1 VSDPWAEFTQPAE
14 PPADPWADFAIT
26 APAPQQVAP
35 STPGSRFRAG
45 LVDYAHGGAQLLANS
60 LPSGV
65 VEGVNNAAGW
75 LNRQPVIGP
84 VTQALGITP
93 ATPQQLN
100 SQVRQREAEQEAAYR
115 AELQQPE
122 GELPTNWAR
131 IGGRVVPGVVAAL
144 ATRNPQTLTGAI
156 GQGAVM
162 GAGQGAMEPVAAPEG
177 EYWGEVGRNA
187 GLGGITGGVGGG
199 AGYAVGRLVSGAQNA
214 RPGARELHEAGVRM
228 TPGQIMGGALQRTED
243 RLASVPFVGDQIR
256 DAQRNSVISLNRAT
270 ANRVLEPL
278 RETVPDSIPVG
289 RSLLS
294 EVDDRISAAYQRVL
308 PRVQSFGPDAQFQ
321 QDLIGAGQHAI
332 TPESQRAYVSI
343 MRNGITPRAGAT
355 LDGETWKQIDTQ
367 LGFHIREYMGSQD
380 PIHRETA
387 RALQHTQ
394 LAFRELLERT
404 NPTVATEVRAAN
416 SAFAR
421 FIRMESAGGG
431 QGARE
436 GVFSGPQLSAAV
448 RQADRTNRHNAFAR
462 GDALMQDLGDAAA
475 TVLPSTVPNS
485 GTADRMLLAGLL
497 NPAAGFA
504 GAGAAGML
512 NPWAAAAG
520 AGAYGAYSGPG
531 SRALQ
536 AAILAQRPAGVQAVG
551 RALAR
556 GGVGAGGAIPLA
568 DLLLAPPQS
577 P

>member
-1 VSDPWAEFTQPAE
+1 MSGVQWPGTPADEQWPGQPAPE
-14 PPADPWADFAIT
+14 
-26 APAPQQVAP
+26 APQRVAP

-45 LVDYAHGGAQLLANS
+45 LVDYAHGGAQLLANAM
-60 LPSGV
+60 PQGV
-65 VEGVNNAAGW
+65 VDAVNNATAW
-75 LNRQPVIGP
+75 VNRQPVIGP
-84 VTQALGITP
+84 VTQALGMTP

-100 SQVRQREAEQEAAYR
+100 EQVRQREAEQEAAYR

-122 GELPTNWAR
+122 GALPANWAR
-131 IGGRVVPGVVAAL
+131 IGGRIIPGVAAAL

-177 EYWGEVGRNA
+177 EYWGQVGQNA
-187 GLGGITGGVGGG
+187 GLGAITGGAGGG

-214 RPGARELHEAGVRM
+214 RAGARELHEAGVRM
-228 TPGQIMGGALQRTED
+228 TPGQIAGGAMQRMED

-278 RETVPDSIPVG
+278 RETVPDSVPVG
-289 RSLLS
+289 RALLS

-308 PRVQSFGPDAQFQ
+308 PRVQSFGPDAQFA
-321 QDLIGAGQHAI
+321 QDLISAGQHAI
-332 TPESQRAYVSI
+332 TPESQQAYTSI
-343 MRNGITPRAGAT
+343 MRNGITPRASAT

-367 LGFHIREYMGSQD
+367 LGFHIREYMGSQN

-404 NPTVATEVRAAN
+404 NPTVAPEVHAAN

-462 GDALMQDLGDAAA
+462 GDALLQDLGDAAS

-485 GTADRMLLAGLL
+485 GTPERLMLAGLL
-497 NPAAGFA
+497 NPAGAFA
-504 GAGAAGML
+504 GAGAAGYL
-512 NPWAAAAG
+512 SPGAAALG

-531 SRALQ
+531 SRAIQ
-536 AAILAQRPAGVQAVG
+536 AAILAQRPGSVQAVG

-556 GGVGAGGAIPLA
+556 GGVGAGGALPLV
-568 DLLLAPPQS
+568 DLLLAPQGP
-577 P
+577 